1 MTQRTR
7 LSPLALTLSSALLL
21 SSLAPHAVAQTAL
34 TPKAQY
40 AQDSKEATTR
50 YEADKGLCSEETSS
64 NARLQCRRDAKAA
77 YDAAIAKAKAQ
88 LAATPGKTSAAK
100 VACFECGKVL
110 SVTQAEKEGEGGAL
124 GMIAG
129 GVTGALL
136 GRQVGGGFGK
146 DLATIAGAAG
156 GAYAGKKIEEKVKT
170 QTVWTVNVQYADG
183 RQGRFDFAQDP
194 GFKAGDAVKNSGNTL
209 VRD

>member
-1 MTQRTR
+1 MTQTSR
-7 LSPLALTLSSALLL
+7 LFSCALMLGSVVTLSG
-21 SSLAPHAVAQTAL
+21 LAPQALAQTAL

-40 AQDSKEATTR
+40 AQDSKEATAR
-50 YEADKGLCSEETSS
+50 YEADKGLCNDETSS
-64 NARLQCRRDAKAA
+64 NARLQCRRDAKTE

-88 LAATPGKTSAAK
+88 LSATPAK
-100 VACFECGKVL
+100 PSTAKLACNECGKVL
-110 SVTQAEKEGEGGAL
+110 SVTQTEKEGEGSAL

-170 QTVWTVNVQYADG
+170 QTVWTVNVQYTDG
-183 RQGRFDFAQDP
+183 RQGHFDFAQDP
-194 GFKAGDAVKNSGNTL
+194 GFKVGDAVKNSGNTL